1 MEVSAYTKDDKLVE
15 GKLRVL
21 SNGQKVVLTESGKVK
36 LDELKCV
43 RFFEEEDTNPIDK
56 QVQSDISV
64 IKDDLEKKLPKEDE
78 LEKAGEEREKELN
91 TAGLKGEKDEYKTK
105 FVLQAS
111 AIVDGAGGGVDT
123 EQTDANK
130 SEAFKAFKEADED
143 SAIHIDY
150 QTAEPYQDSLTRD
163 QIYLKMKQEIDD
175 YQKANDDQFDE
186 KELVER
192 MCRNLVGF
200 DCVGEFKNLKEAFIK
215 IRKNVKLV

>member
-15 GKLRVL
+15 GKLKIL

-130 SEAFKAFKEADED
+130 SEAFN
-143 SAIHIDY
+143 
-150 QTAEPYQDSLTRD
+150 QDSLTRD

-175 YQKANDDQFDE
+175 YQKANDDRFDE

-200 DCVGEFKNLKEAFIK
+200 DCVGELKNLKEAFIK